1 MKNLSIFSRIAIV
14 MLIAAISMAGL
25 SAYQIWNLK
34 RTIYSEREVK
44 LRHMVDGA
52 VGTLKF
58 YEGEAAAGRMSLEQ
72 AQDAAKA
79 ALRAMRW
86 GEGDYFGVYKYDGL
100 TLVHA
105 NPKNEG
111 QNRMDYKDPTGFPL
125 IAELIAT
132 ARKGGGLVT
141 YMVPRPGAAD
151 QKPQLKL
158 AYSRGFEPWQWA
170 VQTGVYVDDVEQTVR
185 GQALSIGGLA
195 VALLLASGLA
205 GLVIVR
211 GITRPIGAMTKAM
224 GQLAQGNLSA
234 EVPAHDYKDE
244 IGAMTRALVVFKQ
257 NAIDKQRAEEHAAD
271 AKRQAETERRG
282 EVRRLAGEFEG
293 SVGTVVTKVS
303 DASASMEGTAQ
314 GMTDLAGQ
322 LRVQASAVAA
332 ASEEASANVQTIAAA
347 IDELSGSVSEI
358 GRQVTDAA
366 SVAHHAVDEAAQ
378 ADNIVR
384 GLAGAVGQID
394 AVIKLIEDIAGQTNL
409 LALNATI
416 EAARAGDSG
425 KGFAVVANE
434 VKTLANQTARA
445 TGDIAQQIGSIQSET
460 AKAVEAIKGVS
471 GTIGRIDEISS
482 AIASAVEEQSAATQE
497 IARNVEQ
504 AAHGTQEVSANIAGV
519 THAANQT
526 TAAAGAVLDAARL
539 TSSEASTLKE
549 KVGGFVATM
558 LAE

>member
-1 MKNLSIFSRIAIV
+1 MRNLSIFSRIAIV

-34 RTIYSEREVK
+34 QTIYAEREVK
-44 LRHMVDGA
+44 LRHMVAGA
-52 VGTLKF
+52 IATIKF
-58 YEGEAAAGRMSLEQ
+58 YDGEATAGHMTTEQ
-72 AQDAAKA
+72 AQEAAKA

-86 GEGDYFGVYKYDGL
+86 GEGDYFGIYKYDGM

-111 QNRMDYKDPTGFPL
+111 QNRMGYKDPTGFPL
-125 IAELIAT
+125 VAELIEA
-132 ARKGGGLVT
+132 AKKGGGLVT

-151 QKPQLKL
+151 QAPQLKL
-158 AYSRGFEPWQWA
+158 AYSQSYEPWQWA
-170 VQTGVYVDDVEQTVR
+170 VQTGVYVDDVDQTIR
-185 GQALSIGGLA
+185 GQALRIGGFA
-195 VALLLASGLA
+195 AGLLLVAGLIGLA
-205 GLVIVR
+205 IVR
-211 GITRPIGAMTKAM
+211 GIVRPIGAMTNAM
-224 GQLAQGNLSA
+224 SSLAQGNLSV

-244 IGAMTRALVVFKQ
+244 IGAMTRAVVVFKQ
-257 NAIDKQRAEEHAAD
+257 TAIDKQRAEAEAAELKQRSE
-271 AKRQAETERRG
+271 AERRA

-314 GMTDLAGQ
+314 RMTDLAGQ
-322 LRVQASAVAA
+322 LRVQASTVAA

-347 IDELSGSVSEI
+347 IDELSSSVLEI

-366 SVAHHAVDEAAQ
+366 HVSHHAVEEAAN
-378 ADNIVR
+378 ADTIVR

-416 EAARAGDSG
+416 EAARAGEAG

-434 VKTLANQTARA
+434 VKTLANQTAKA
-445 TGDIAQQIGSIQSET
+445 TGDIAHQIGTIQSET
-460 AKAVEAIKGVS
+460 ARAVEAIQGVS
-471 GTIGRIDEISS
+471 GTIARIDEISS
-482 AIASAVEEQSAATQE
+482 AIASAVEQQSAATQE

-504 AAHGTQEVSANIAGV
+504 AAHGTQDVTTNIAGV
-519 THAANQT
+519 TQVANQT
-526 TAAAGAVLDAARL
+526 TAAAGTVLDAARM
-539 TSSEASTLKE
+539 TSSETAALHRTVGTFVASMLKE
-549 KVGGFVATM
+549 
-558 LAE
+558 